1 MNNNELEN
9 RINSLE
15 IMLFRVI
22 DFMAIGADK
31 VTIYEFIT
39 YETVRRQLEL
49 DYILMEKTPASSFNV
64 YCQHSL
70 FQIENLLNYYYALR
84 FKGKIAE
91 AKTHFNVKADE
102 EKDNSRKFR
111 VSELSY
117 STKFTSFAKEFL
129 SENNR
134 PTTLNTNI
142 QSIAYVRHST
152 VHRNSYDIDAYETE
166 KLKEFE
172 VVLKKENKDRTKED
186 WDLFNLGRKIQFKQ
200 NTSFSLVKR
209 VTIEFVQIIKPL
221 IEELQKG
228 G

>member
-9 RINSLE
+9 RINSIE
-15 IMLFRVI
+15 SMLFRVI

-31 VTIYEFIT
+31 VAIYEFIT

-84 FKGKIAE
+84 FKGRIEE
-91 AKTHFNVKADE
+91 AKTHFNFKADDE
-102 EKDNSRKFR
+102 NVNSRKFR

-117 STKFTSFAKEFL
+117 SAKFTSFAKEFL

-152 VHRNSYDIDAYETE
+152 VHRNSYDIDAFESE

-172 VVLKKENKDRTKED
+172 EVLKKENKERTKED

>member
-15 IMLFRVI
+15 SMLFRVI
-22 DFMAIGADK
+22 DFLAIGADK
-31 VTIYEFIT
+31 VAVYEFIAN
-39 YETVRRQLEL
+39 ETVRRQLDL

-70 FQIENLLNYYYALR
+70 FQIENLLNYYYAIR
-84 FKGKIAE
+84 FKGRIDQ
-91 AKTHFNVKADE
+91 AKEHFYFKAYDG
-102 EKDNSRKFR
+102 KDNPKKFR
-111 VSELSY
+111 ISELSY
-117 STKFTSFAKEFL
+117 NLKFTSFAKEFL
-129 SENNR
+129 SDNNR

-152 VHRNSYDIDAYETE
+152 LHRNSYDIEAYETE
-166 KLKEFE
+166 KLKEFDE
-172 VVLKKENKDRTKED
+172 VLTKESKDRTKED
-186 WDLFNLGRKIQFKQ
+186 WDLFNLGRKIQFKH

-221 IEELQKG
+221 IEELQRVG
-228 G
+228 